1 MNRKETGAVMD
12 TLRVA
17 YPQFYRGNQERES
30 ALAVKLWAELF
41 AQDDLK
47 TVLAAVKRLIAL
59 DTRGFP
65 PAIGAVKEQI
75 WRLQHPQ
82 ELDAAGAWALVAKAV
97 NSSDYEKSFAALPD
111 EVRQA
116 VGSPAQ
122 LAQWGR
128 MEESAFQSV
137 AASNFQKNYRERM
150 NRRKEKAVAACLGRG
165 GATAELRGEG
175 RGGAT
180 AELRGEGRGGGPG
193 WEGGEQA

>member
-1 MNRKETGAVMD
+1 MTRKETGAVMD

-97 NSSDYEKSFAALPD
+97 NSSDYEKSFAALPE

-150 NRRKEKAVAACLGRG
+150 NRRKERAVAACLGRG
-165 GATAELRGEG
+165 GATAGLRGGEDAFTLGNG
-175 RGGAT
+175 RGP
-180 AELRGEGRGGGPG
+180 GR
-193 WEGGEQA
+193 EGGEQA

>member
-1 MNRKETGAVMD
+1 MNARETAAVMD
-12 TLRVA
+12 ILRVA
-17 YPQFYRGNQERES
+17 YPQFYRGVDSRDI
-30 ALAVKLWAELF
+30 ALAVQLWTEMF
-41 AQDDLK
+41 AQDEVK

-65 PAIGAVKEQI
+65 PAIGAVKEQV
-75 WRLQHPQ
+75 WRLTHPQ

-97 NSSDYEKSFAALPD
+97 NSSDYEKSFAALPE

-128 MEESAFQSV
+128 MEETAFQSV

-165 GATAELRGEG
+165 GATSGLPGGEDAFALGDGARGLEQ
-175 RGGAT
+175 
-180 AELRGEGRGGGPG
+180 
-193 WEGGEQA
+193 EGGEQA

>member
-1 MNRKETGAVMD
+1 MTRKETGAVMD
-12 TLRVA
+12 ILRVA
-17 YPQFYRGNQERES
+17 YPQFYRGVDSRDI
-30 ALAVKLWAELF
+30 ALAVRLWAEMF
-41 AQDDLK
+41 AQDEVK

-82 ELDAAGAWALVAKAV
+82 ELDAAGAWALAAKAV
-97 NSSDYEKSFAALPD
+97 NSPDYEAAFAALPE
-111 EVRQA
+111 EVRQV

-137 AASNFQKNYRERM
+137 AASNFQKSYRERM
-150 NRRKEKAVAACLGRG
+150 NRRKERAVAACLGRG
-165 GATAELRGEG
+165 GATAGLPGGEDAFALGDGG
-175 RGGAT
+175 RGLGQ
-180 AELRGEGRGGGPG
+180 
-193 WEGGEQA
+193 EGGEQA

>member
-1 MNRKETGAVMD
+1 MNARETAAVMD
-12 TLRVA
+12 ILRVA
-17 YPQFYRGNQERES
+17 YPQFYRGVDSRDI
-30 ALAVKLWAELF
+30 ALAVQLWTEMF
-41 AQDDLK
+41 AQDEVK

-65 PAIGAVKEQI
+65 PAIGAVKEQV
-75 WRLQHPQ
+75 WRLTHPQ

-97 NSSDYEKSFAALPD
+97 NSPDYEAAFAALPE

-137 AASNFQKNYRERM
+137 AASNFQKNYRERL

-165 GATAELRGEG
+165 GATSGLPGGEDAFALGDGARGLEQ
-175 RGGAT
+175 
-180 AELRGEGRGGGPG
+180 
-193 WEGGEQA
+193 EGGEQA

>member
-1 MNRKETGAVMD
+1 MTRKETGAVMD

-65 PAIGAVKEQI
+65 PAIGAVKEQV

-82 ELDAAGAWALVAKAV
+82 ELDAAGAWALAAKAV
-97 NSSDYEKSFAALPD
+97 NSPDYEAAFAALPE
-111 EVRQA
+111 EVRQV

-165 GATAELRGEG
+165 GATAGLRGGEDAFTLGNG
-175 RGGAT
+175 RGPGR
-180 AELRGEGRGGGPG
+180 EGED
-193 WEGGEQA
+193 QT

>member
-12 TLRVA
+12 ILRVA
-17 YPQFYRGNQERES
+17 YPQFYRGADSRDI
-30 ALAVKLWAELF
+30 ALAVRLWTEMF
-41 AQDDLK
+41 AQDDVK

-65 PAIGAVKEQI
+65 PAIGAVKEQV
-75 WRLQHPQ
+75 WRLTHPQ
-82 ELDAAGAWALVAKAV
+82 ELDAAGAWTLVAKAV
-97 NSSDYEKSFAALPD
+97 NSSDYEKSFAALPE

-150 NRRKEKAVAACLGRG
+150 NRRKEKAVAACLGCG
-165 GATAELRGEG
+165 GATAELRGEEDSFALG
-175 RGGAT
+175 DGARGLGQ
-180 AELRGEGRGGGPG
+180 
-193 WEGGEQA
+193 EGGEQA

>member
-1 MNRKETGAVMD
+1 MTRKETGAVMD

-65 PAIGAVKEQI
+65 PAIGAVKEQV

-82 ELDAAGAWALVAKAV
+82 ELDAVGAWALAAKAV
-97 NSSDYEKSFAALPD
+97 NSPDYEAAFAALPE
-111 EVRQA
+111 EVRQV

-128 MEESAFQSV
+128 MEETAFQSV
-137 AASNFQKNYRERM
+137 AASNFQKSYRERM
-150 NRRKEKAVAACLGRG
+150 NRRKERAVAACLGRG
-165 GATAELRGEG
+165 GATAGLRGGEDAFTLGNG
-175 RGGAT
+175 RGP
-180 AELRGEGRGGGPG
+180 GR
-193 WEGGEQA
+193 EGGDQA

>member
-1 MNRKETGAVMD
+1 MTRKETGAVMD

-65 PAIGAVKEQI
+65 PAIGAVKEQV

-82 ELDAAGAWALVAKAV
+82 ELDAARAWALAAKAV
-97 NSSDYEKSFAALPD
+97 NSPDYEAAFAALPE
-111 EVRQA
+111 EVRQV

-128 MEESAFQSV
+128 MEETAFQSV

-165 GATAELRGEG
+165 GATSGLPGGEDAFALG
-175 RGGAT
+175 DGA
-180 AELRGEGRGGGPG
+180 LGLGQ
-193 WEGGEQA
+193 EGGEQA

>member
-1 MNRKETGAVMD
+1 MTRKETGAVMD

-65 PAIGAVKEQI
+65 PAIGAVKEQV

-82 ELDAAGAWALVAKAV
+82 ELDAAGAWALAAKAV
-97 NSSDYEKSFAALPD
+97 NSPDYEAAFAALPE
-111 EVRQA
+111 EVRQV

-193 WEGGEQA
+193 WEGEDQT

>member
-1 MNRKETGAVMD
+1 MTRKETGAVMD
-12 TLRVA
+12 VLRVA
-17 YPQFYRGNQERES
+17 YPQFYRGTQGREA
-30 ALAVKLWAELF
+30 ALAVELWAELF
-41 AQDDLK
+41 AQEDLK

-97 NSSDYEKSFAALPD
+97 NSSNYEASFAALPD
-111 EVRQA
+111 EVRRA

-137 AASNFQKNYRERM
+137 AASNFQKNYRERTTIRHQQQM
-150 NRRKEKAVAACLGRG
+150 TAGLPSGLAPGEKAL
-165 GATAELRGEG
+165 L
-175 RGGAT
+175 
-180 AELRGEGRGGGPG
+180 
-193 WEGGEQA
+193 EGGDPA

>member
-1 MNRKETGAVMD
+1 MTRKETGAVMD

-65 PAIGAVKEQI
+65 PAIGAVKEQV

-82 ELDAAGAWALVAKAV
+82 ELDAAGAWALAAKAV
-97 NSSDYEKSFAALPD
+97 NSPDYEAAFAALPE
-111 EVRQA
+111 EVRQV

-137 AASNFQKNYRERM
+137 AASNFQKSYRERM
-150 NRRKEKAVAACLGRG
+150 NRRKERAVAACLGRPAPTG
-165 GATAELRGEG
+165 RLRGEEDASALGDG
-175 RGGAT
+175 RGP
-180 AELRGEGRGGGPG
+180 GR
-193 WEGGEQA
+193 EGGNQA

>member
-1 MNRKETGAVMD
+1 LNARETAAVMD
-12 TLRVA
+12 ILRVA
-17 YPQFYRGNQERES
+17 YPQFYRGVDSRDI
-30 ALAVKLWAELF
+30 ALAVQLWTEMF
-41 AQDDLK
+41 AQDEVK

-65 PAIGAVKEQI
+65 PAIGAVKEQV
-75 WRLQHPQ
+75 WRLTHPQ

-97 NSSDYEKSFAALPD
+97 NSPDYEAAFAALPE

-137 AASNFQKNYRERM
+137 AASNFQKNYRERL

-165 GATAELRGEG
+165 GATAELRGEE
-175 RGGAT
+175 AP
-180 AELRGEGRGGGPG
+180 GEKILL
-193 WEGGEQA
+193 EGGEQA

>member
-1 MNRKETGAVMD
+1 MTRKETGAVMD
-12 TLRVA
+12 ILRVA
-17 YPQFYRGNQERES
+17 YPQFYRGVDSRDI
-30 ALAVKLWAELF
+30 ALTVQLWAEMF
-41 AQDDLK
+41 AQDDVK

-65 PAIGAVKEQI
+65 PAIGAVKEQV

-82 ELDAAGAWALVAKAV
+82 ELDAAGAWALAAKAV
-97 NSSDYEKSFAALPD
+97 NSPDYEAAFAALPE
-111 EVRQA
+111 EVRQV

-137 AASNFQKNYRERM
+137 AASKNYRERM

-165 GATAELRGEG
+165 GATAELRGEEDSFALG
-175 RGGAT
+175 DGARGLGQ
-180 AELRGEGRGGGPG
+180 
-193 WEGGEQA
+193 EGGEQA

>member
-97 NSSDYEKSFAALPD
+97 NSSDYEKSFAALPE
-111 EVRQA
+111 EVRQV

>member
-1 MNRKETGAVMD
+1 MTRKETGAVMD

-65 PAIGAVKEQI
+65 PAIGAVKEQV

-82 ELDAAGAWALVAKAV
+82 ELDAVGAGALAAKAV
-97 NSSDYEKSFAALPD
+97 NSPDYEAAFAALPE
-111 EVRQA
+111 EVRQV

-128 MEESAFQSV
+128 MAEPAFQRV
-137 AASNFQKNYRERM
+137 AALYFQNCFGERR
-150 NRRKEKAVAACLGRG
+150 NRRTSRAVAACLGRG
-165 GATAELRGEG
+165 GATAGLRGGEDAFTLGNG
-175 RGGAT
+175 RGP
-180 AELRGEGRGGGPG
+180 GR
-193 WEGGEQA
+193 EGGDQA

>member
-1 MNRKETGAVMD
+1 MTRKETGAVMD

-65 PAIGAVKEQI
+65 PAIGAVKEQV

-82 ELDAAGAWALVAKAV
+82 ELDAARAWALAAKAV
-97 NSSDYEKSFAALPD
+97 NSPDYEAAFAALPE
-111 EVRQA
+111 EVRQV

-165 GATAELRGEG
+165 GATAGLRGGEDAFTLGNG
-175 RGGAT
+175 RGPGR
-180 AELRGEGRGGGPG
+180 EGED
-193 WEGGEQA
+193 QT

>member
-12 TLRVA
+12 ILRVA
-17 YPQFYRGNQERES
+17 YPQFYRGADSRDI
-30 ALAVKLWAELF
+30 ALAVRLWTEMF
-41 AQDDLK
+41 AQDDVK

-65 PAIGAVKEQI
+65 PAIGAVKEQV

-165 GATAELRGEG
+165 GATAELRGEEDSFAVG
-175 RGGAT
+175 DGARGLGQ
-180 AELRGEGRGGGPG
+180 
-193 WEGGEQA
+193 EGGEQA